1 MGFQNEPKMLHLKV
15 SPSVWLF
22 LIIFLLTTGF
32 TFAQQ
37 KRPFETAD
45 YPNMPNISKKGV
57 SDNGQF
63 VWYVISPMQYGD
75 PVTVV
80 HNLKTNRTDT
90 LQRCKNVWFASDGAW
105 MAWTREPECTQAR
118 AAKKNDPKG
127 AEKLDDTLFV
137 RYLHG
142 KEHIDYVYDGV
153 KTVLVPQELAG
164 NRIAALLK
172 VKEPEPA
179 KTDSA
184 DLPNEEAPK
193 EKPAKPGDKKKKEEK
208 RMKLVVLNPASGE
221 VFTDSLVITAVWSP
235 NGKTLAYTVQPVDTL
250 PAQQLLLLHDK
261 KMISESRYLSAGMLK
276 FPVFSFNDD
285 KLAILE
291 QPDTADDKTFSYLV
305 WNNLNDS
312 TFLKP
317 QPPAGMAF
325 NPHQA
330 PFFLEK
336 NHKLILYYSSPTLKP
351 AEDSLLTEEK
361 YSVDVWKWDEP
372 LIQSQQLKELE
383 KEKKRGYAMMY
394 NTDDQSTI
402 IVEDSVLQ
410 RSNLNRQNTNTVI
423 LAWNDL
429 KYAVETTWKS
439 GGRADLWMINT
450 LTDEKKLVWEGREGS
465 VIVSPDDAHLV
476 WYDQTDSTWKAASTL
491 DLESRCLTCGMKVP
505 FYDDEFDNP
514 GPAPSYGYGGWG
526 DEGRYLLLYSK
537 FDVWKIDLQGDEPP
551 VCLTS
556 SGGNDTL
563 RYRILHLE
571 NRKTSYRGKETL
583 MLSTF
588 NERTKGGGIASLP
601 YHKPGKPVQL
611 LAGNYRYS
619 ALEKARKADRLVWRR
634 ESFAEFPEVW
644 TDGPL
649 MKNPLK
655 LSDAGKTYDGFYR
668 GNARLVEW
676 KVYGRNYQGILHLPE
691 NHDGFEKLPMI
702 VTFYERSS
710 DGLYAF
716 NPFVPSRSV
725 VNTAYYLSHG
735 YAVFEPDIHYPNLG
749 EPGFD
754 AVSAVESGTRYVLS
768 LGMIDPARVGIQ
780 GQSWGGYQVAFII
793 TQSNMFAA
801 AMAGAAVSNMTSAYG
816 AIRWESG
823 KARMFQYED
832 GQSRLG
838 SDLWSTPTRYFSN
851 SPLFFADSVKTPLL
865 MMHNDNDGAVP
876 WSQSV
881 EYYLALRRL
890 QKPCWLLVYNSE
902 AHNLEKWPNRVDLSI
917 RMKQFFD
924 HYLKDAPAPEWMSL
938 GRPATVK
945 GAEDRYRLTE

>member
-1 MGFQNEPKMLHLKV
+1 LGFQNKPDMTDRKV
-15 SPSVWLF
+15 FRSGLVILALS
-22 LIIFLLTTGF
+22 LLVTGY
-32 TFAQQ
+32 TSAQQ

-45 YPNMPNISKKGV
+45 YPVMPNITKKGV

-80 HNLKTNRTDT
+80 HDLKTNRTDS
-90 LQRCKNVWFASDGAW
+90 LIRCKNVWFASDGSW
-105 MAWTREPECTQAR
+105 MAWTREPEFAQAR
-118 AAKKNDPKG
+118 AARKKDPKG
-127 AEKLDDTLFV
+127 AEKLDDTLIV
-137 RYLHG
+137 RFL
-142 KEHIDYVYDGV
+142 KSREPVDYQYAGV
-153 KTVLVPQELAG
+153 KTVLVPQEFSG

-172 VKEPEPA
+172 VKEPEPS

-184 DLPNEEAPK
+184 DATKEEIPK
-193 EKPAKPGDKKKKEEK
+193 EKPSKSGDKKKKEEK
-208 RMKLVVLNPASGE
+208 RMNLVVLNPASGE

-250 PAQQLLLLHDK
+250 PAQQLFLLHDK
-261 KMISESRYLSAGMLK
+261 KNVPEPRYLSAGMLK
-276 FPVFSFNDD
+276 FPVFSFNDN
-285 KLAILE
+285 KLAVLE
-291 QPDTADDKTFSYLV
+291 QPDTADDKTFQYLV
-305 WNNLNDS
+305 WNKLNDS

-317 QPPAGMAF
+317 QPPSGMAF

-336 NHKLILYYSSPTLKP
+336 NNRLILYYSHPTPKP
-351 AEDSLLTEEK
+351 HEDSLLADEK
-361 YSVDVWKWDEP
+361 YSVDIWKWDEP
-372 LIQSQQLKELE
+372 FIQSQQLKELD
-383 KEKKRGYAMMY
+383 KEKKRGFAMMY
-394 NTDDQSTI
+394 NPEDQTTV
-402 IVEDSVLQ
+402 IVEDSIHR
-410 RSNLNRQNTNTVI
+410 RSSLNRQSTNSVI
-423 LAWNDL
+423 LVWDDL

-439 GGRADLWMINT
+439 SNRTDLWMIST
-450 LTDEKKLVWEGREGS
+450 LSDEKRLVWEGRDAT
-465 VIVSPDDAHLV
+465 VYVSPDDAHLV
-476 WYDQTDSTWKAASTL
+476 WYDQSDSTWKVISTL
-491 DLESRCLTCGMKVP
+491 DLSTRCFTCGFPVQ
-505 FYDDEFDNP
+505 FYQDEFDNP

-526 DEGRYLLLYSK
+526 DEGRYIFLYSK
-537 FDVWKIDLQGDEPP
+537 FDIWKMDLKGNDPP

-556 SGGNDTL
+556 AGGNDSL
-563 RYRILHLE
+563 VYRILHLE
-571 NRKTSYRGKETL
+571 NRKFSYRGKETL

-588 NERTKGGGIASLP
+588 NERTKGGGFALLS
-601 YHKPGKPVQL
+601 YHKPGKPEQL

-619 ALEKARKADRLVWRR
+619 SLEKARRGDRLVWRR
-634 ESFAEFPEVW
+634 ESFAEYPEVW
-644 TDGPL
+644 TDESM
-649 MKNPLK
+649 MKNPRR
-655 LSDAGKTYDGFYR
+655 LSEAGKAYAPFYC
-668 GNARLVEW
+668 GEARLVEW
-676 KVYGRNYQGILHLPE
+676 ERFGRKYQGILHLPE

-702 VTFYERSS
+702 VTFYEKSS
-710 DGLYAF
+710 DGLYGF

-735 YAVFEPDIHYPNLG
+735 YAVFEPDIHYPSDG
-749 EPGFD
+749 EPGYD
-754 AVSAVESGTRYVLS
+754 AVTAVESGTRYVLS

-793 TQSNMFAA
+793 TRSDIFAA

-816 AIRWESG
+816 GIRWESG

-838 SDLWSTPTRYFSN
+838 TDLWSSTTRYFSN
-851 SPLFFADSVKTPLL
+851 SPLFYADSVKTPLL

-890 QKPCWLLVYNSE
+890 QKPCWLLVYNNE

-924 HYLKDAPAPEWMSL
+924 HYLKDAPAPEWMSM
-938 GRPATVK
+938 GRPALLKETDD
-945 GAEDRYRLTE
+945 GYRLAE